1 MLINVPGFA
10 IGSEAEKAGL
20 GRRSSRL
27 MYEMSL
33 ATVPRVSVVRE
44 RATVAA
50 TTPWAAAR
58 PSITTPAARP
68 RAEICAISVE
78 GFGVDNV
85 IDPRQTRQYLN
96 NMFDRCGPRRSN
108 KHPPWVRA
116 ISPI

>member
-1 MLINVPGFA
+1 MG
-10 IGSEAEKAGL
+10 GGKAFDNN
-20 GRRSSRL
+20 
-27 MYEMSL
+27 
-33 ATVPRVSVVRE
+33 ACF
-44 RATVAA
+44 
-50 TTPWAAAR
+50 
-58 PSITTPAARP
+58 ARP